1 MKKKK
6 GKIIHSKGS
15 KLEKKREREREKK
28 KSKKKKE
35 NKRKLVKAKQIKKKK
50 KYYPG
55 LRLRVNCEGGELERG
70 WLQEPVRRSVRGTPE
85 TDVFRQHT
93 VGPLRRG
100 EVTLRWN
107 HRRYIQQTPNFLIT

>member
-1 MKKKK
+1 MNE
-6 GKIIHSKGS
+6 GKQI
-15 KLEKKREREREKK
+15 RERESEREEKK
-28 KSKKKKE
+28 KSKRKINIFKKK
-35 NKRKLVKAKQIKKKK
+35 KLVRTKQKSKKKK

-55 LRLRVNCEGGELERG
+55 LHLRVNCEGGELERG